1 MLHNRD
7 QYKTKRKF
15 ASGRVEPVE
24 VPSAHETHARS
35 RLTPHVLPTQ
45 LNAYGIME
53 QGTSFWASNPLEEL
67 YTRKGGLKEE
77 MRFIRRGDYH
87 RYDLLS
93 EEEPE
98 EAPDGR
104 VRTDEGGQV
113 LRCCADCGAPF
124 FRFPDG

>member
-1 MLHNRD
+1 
-7 QYKTKRKF
+7 
-15 ASGRVEPVE
+15 
-24 VPSAHETHARS
+24 
-35 RLTPHVLPTQ
+35 
-45 LNAYGIME
+45 
-53 QGTSFWASNPLEEL
+53 
-67 YTRKGGLKEE
+67 

-124 FRFPDG
+124 FRFPDGEIRTEHGCHFETCMVCR